1 MSGIDF
7 DIRAINAFGGVF
19 GALTRAIRGAEGDFD
34 GLAAR
39 AARVGGSAAIMGAKL
54 SAGLTVPG
62 GVFLADVTKT
72 AAEFETAMLKVAAVS
87 EASDE
92 DLARLSATA
101 REMGAGTAFSAR
113 EAADAMAFL
122 AQAGFD
128 VDQTIAAIPSTLNMA
143 AAASM
148 DLATAADVVS
158 NVLTG
163 YGLDISQLPEIVDAM
178 AKAYSSGNTNIE
190 QLGAAMKYAGPIASQ
205 LGIDFS
211 NSAAAITLM
220 SNAGIQGEQAGVA
233 LRGALSR
240 LINPPKMARDALAD
254 MGVAVVDA
262 TGKLKPFGEIVADLE
277 PHLSDTAG
285 MMKLFGQEAGPAML
299 GLLAQ
304 GSGALQEMAL
314 NFENAGGTAERMAAT
329 QMTGFNGKMKQ
340 LGSALSEIKL
350 AIADAGLLEAMTEF
364 ITLLKGFAQY
374 IGELSP
380 ETKKWGLMI
389 IAATVAIGPIV
400 AALGLL
406 VLGVA
411 ALASPLGLALVA
423 VAALGVGVAVFWS
436 DIVAIGPMLSDWA
449 VGIGETVS
457 QFTASIVNSLK
468 EMGADAARY
477 VEEMVDK
484 ITKLFT
490 EKLNKAFDKVN
501 AGVDTVKS
509 AFFGMWDAVVG
520 NSYVPDMVDGIAA
533 HFGRLDKVMVAPAEA
548 AANKVSGIFDAVK
561 SDIASALGGLAGS
574 AMGGGSF
581 DWRSALGT
589 IGGKAIEAGVNGFF
603 APAAAPALSPLPGAI
618 PPPPV
623 PTAFQDFSRFL
634 GFAKGGAFSGGV
646 QKFARGGVFDKAT
659 GFAMAG
665 GGLGVM
671 GEAGPE
677 AVMPL
682 ARGRGGKLGVAV
694 QGGGASVS
702 IGNIDARGAT
712 DPAATAAAVR
722 QAVAVAIAAIS
733 PTVADMRRRGEV

>member
-1 MSGIDF
+1 
-7 DIRAINAFGGVF
+7 
-19 GALTRAIRGAEGDFD
+19 
-34 GLAAR
+34 
-39 AARVGGSAAIMGAKL
+39 
-54 SAGLTVPG
+54 
-62 GVFLADVTKT
+62 
-72 AAEFETAMLKVAAVS
+72 
-87 EASDE
+87 
-92 DLARLSATA
+92 
-101 REMGAGTAFSAR
+101 
-113 EAADAMAFL
+113 
-122 AQAGFD
+122 
-128 VDQTIAAIPSTLNMA
+128 
-143 AAASM
+143 
-148 DLATAADVVS
+148 
-158 NVLTG
+158 
-163 YGLDISQLPEIVDAM
+163 
-178 AKAYSSGNTNIE
+178 
-190 QLGAAMKYAGPIASQ
+190 
-205 LGIDFS
+205 
-211 NSAAAITLM
+211 
-220 SNAGIQGEQAGVA
+220 
-233 LRGALSR
+233 
-240 LINPPKMARDALAD
+240 
-254 MGVAVVDA
+254 
-262 TGKLKPFGEIVADLE
+262 
-277 PHLSDTAG
+277 
-285 MMKLFGQEAGPAML
+285 
-299 GLLAQ
+299 
-304 GSGALQEMAL
+304 
-314 NFENAGGTAERMAAT
+314 
-329 QMTGFNGKMKQ
+329 
-340 LGSALSEIKL
+340 
-350 AIADAGLLEAMTEF
+350 MTEF

-520 NSYVPDMVDGIAA
+520 NSYVPDMVDGIEA

-548 AANKVSGIFDAVK
+548 AANKVSSIFDAVR
-561 SDIASALGGLAGS
+561 SDIASALGGLAG
-574 AMGGGSF
+574 AAIGGGSF

-589 IGGKAIEAGVNGFF
+589 IGGKVIEAGVNSYF
-603 APAAAPALSPLPGAI
+603 A
-618 PPPPV
+618 PPPV
-623 PTAFQDFSRFL
+623 PAGGPAPPPVTSAFSDFSAFL

-646 QKFARGGVFDKAT
+646 QKFATGGVFDKAT
-659 GFAMAG
+659 GFAMSG
-665 GGLGVM
+665 GGLGIM

-694 QGGGASVS
+694 KGGGGATIS

-712 DPAATAAAVR
+712 DPAAVAAAVR
-722 QAVAVAIAAIS
+722 QAVATAIAAIN
-733 PTVADMRRRGEV
+733 PTVMDMRRRGEV